1 MSATARLGTARQRSP
16 SAAAAS
22 ERADG
27 FAGAAVRALAW
38 NRTLWASLSRL
49 GMREA
54 SVPPGPEWAG
64 PPGHTRLRPL
74 LLQPAEGVRGV
85 RGVRRGVNEQCAL
98 TSSGSSSSVL
108 ALGLQRQ
115 ATTGCHRRRR
125 AARQWRRPRRDAA
138 CRAWIG
144 VRGQRRRRRRERCER
159 RPHTGMWATRN
170 AHARDAKM
178 QRARAMRRCGSR
190 RAGTQAAIRCRASNQ
205 HRKRTSGRVGAA
217 SAAKLRRRAHS

>member
-1 MSATARLGTARQRSP
+1 MLILSRRRCSADERDGALGTARQRSP

-54 SVPPGPEWAG
+54 SVPPGPEWEG
-64 PPGHTRLRPL
+64 PPAHTRLRPL

-125 AARQWRRPRRDAA
+125 AARQWRRPRRGMPRVGPGSACGTSGGGGCGSDASA
-138 CRAWIG
+138 GPILVC
-144 VRGQRRRRRRERCER
+144 GQG
-159 RPHTGMWATRN
+159 GMRM
-170 AHARDAKM
+170 RV
-178 QRARAMRRCGSR
+178 RRCYHPAC
-190 RAGTQAAIRCRASNQ
+190 AGDAVMRQQTRGHAGGDPLQGIEPAQEEEPPIE
-205 HRKRTSGRVGAA
+205 
-217 SAAKLRRRAHS
+217 